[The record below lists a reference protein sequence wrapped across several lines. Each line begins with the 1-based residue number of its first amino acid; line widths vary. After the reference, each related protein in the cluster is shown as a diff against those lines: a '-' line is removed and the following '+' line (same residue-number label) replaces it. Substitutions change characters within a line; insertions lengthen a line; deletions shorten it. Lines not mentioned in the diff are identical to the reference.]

1 MWFDMVSSAILSRP
15 LSRRDP
21 LFQAFSLFSF
31 LSLFLSVLRLQFTT
45 IHTHTYVYII
55 IIMKNELHHSSL
67 WSAKQVNGHRCAFGW
82 ILF

>member
-45 IHTHTYVYII
+45 IHTHIYIYII
-55 IIMKNELHHSSL
+55 IIMK
-67 WSAKQVNGHRCAFGW
+67 
-82 ILF
+82 